1 MILYMECE
9 FFIPTAHSLKDKRAV
24 VKSMLTRSKQKFNV
38 SGAEID
44 HQNVWQRTRIA
55 FATVS
60 SSKETADK
68 EMAHVLKYL
77 ESNPAWEC
85 LEFQKEYL

>member
-9 FFIPTAHSLKDKRAV
+9 FFIPTAHSLKEKRAV
-24 VKSMLTRSKQKFNV
+24 LKSMITRSKQKFNV
-38 SGAEID
+38 SAAEID

-55 FATVS
+55 FVTVS
-60 SSKETADK
+60 SSQESAEK
-68 EMAHVLKYL
+68 EMAHVLHFL

-85 LEFQKEYL
+85 LEIQKEYL

>member
-1 MILYMECE
+1 MECE

-38 SGAEID
+38 SAAEID
-44 HQNVWQRTRIA
+44 HQNVWQRTRLA
-55 FATVS
+55 FVIVS
-60 SSKETADK
+60 SSKEVADK
-68 EMAHVLKYL
+68 EMAQVLYYL

-85 LEFQKEYL
+85 LENEKEYL

>member
-9 FFIPTAHSLKDKRAV
+9 FYIPMAHSLKDKRAV
-24 VKSMLTRSKQKFNV
+24 VKSMLTRSRQKFNV
-38 SGAEID
+38 SAAEID

-55 FATVS
+55 FVMVS
-60 SSKETADK
+60 SSKEMADK
-68 EMAHVLKYL
+68 EMAQVLYYL

-85 LEFQKEYL
+85 LEIEKEYL

>member
-1 MILYMECE
+1 MECE

-24 VKSMLTRSKQKFNV
+24 VKSMLTRSRQKFNV
-38 SGAEID
+38 SAAEID

-55 FATVS
+55 FVIVS
-60 SSKETADK
+60 SSKEMADK
-68 EMAHVLKYL
+68 EMAQVLYYL

-85 LEFQKEYL
+85 LEIEKEYL

>member
-24 VKSMLTRSKQKFNV
+24 LKSMVTRSKQKFNV
-38 SGAEID
+38 SVAEIE

-55 FATVS
+55 FVTVS
-60 SSKETADK
+60 SSKELAEK
-68 EMAHVLKYL
+68 EMAQVLYYL

-85 LEFQKEYL
+85 LEHHQEYL

>member
-9 FFIPTAHSLKDKRAV
+9 FFIPVSHSLKEKRAV
-24 VKSMLTRSKQKFNV
+24 LKSMLTRTKQKFNV
-38 SGAEID
+38 SAAEID

-55 FATVS
+55 FVTVS
-60 SSKETADK
+60 SSKEMVDK
-68 EMAHVLKYL
+68 EMAQVLQYL

-85 LEFQKEYL
+85 LEVQQEYL